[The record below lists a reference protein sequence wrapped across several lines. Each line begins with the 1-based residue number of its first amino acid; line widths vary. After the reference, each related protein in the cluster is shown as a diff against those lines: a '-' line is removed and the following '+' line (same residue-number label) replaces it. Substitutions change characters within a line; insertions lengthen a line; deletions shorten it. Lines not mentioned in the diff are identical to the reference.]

1 MIKKVLHQDIDREK
15 YRNCLQNAV
24 NYRVYAEDW
33 YLDAHTDS
41 KWDCLVYND
50 YEAVMPLP
58 YLRKFG
64 LKIIYQ
70 PIYCQQLGVFH
81 PSNFDKNKLQ
91 QFSEKF
97 LQLPVYFYQL
107 NEENADLNFADTKVK
122 KNHLLPLNDSYEE
135 LRKNYRRDRRS
146 DLKRIEKK
154 ALTISTEFYLP
165 SLIEELKKKYP
176 YFTKYY
182 TQPWYE
188 RLMREI
194 ISRKQFTYYQL
205 LDDVETIASVFF
217 IHSQQRRILL
227 FSTRNEKPAH
237 RGANSYLIDYFIQN
251 HSNQDLLL
259 DFEGST
265 VAGIADFYES
275 FGGKPQSYHRIENSK
290 LQLIRKIIKV

>member
-15 YRNCLQNAV
+15 YRNCLQNAL

-41 KWDCLVYND
+41 KWDCLVYKD

-81 PSNFDKNKLQ
+81 HPNFDKNKLQ

-97 LQLPVYFYQL
+97 GQLPVYFYQL

-122 KNHLLPLNDSYEE
+122 KNHLLPLNDSYEQ
-135 LRKNYRRDRRS
+135 LRKRYRKGRKSDINSMKRRS
-146 DLKRIEKK
+146 LRISSE
-154 ALTISTEFYLP
+154 LQLP
-165 SLIEELKKKYP
+165 LLIQELSNKYP
-176 YFTKYY
+176 YFTSHYE
-182 TQPWYE
+182 QPWFSN
-188 RLMREI
+188 LLNEI

-205 LDDVETIASVFF
+205 LDGVETVSSVFF
-217 IHSQQRRILL
+217 AHSKKRMILL
-227 FSTRNEKPAH
+227 FSTRNEKPEH
-237 RGANSYLIDYFIQN
+237 RGANSFLIDHFIQN

-275 FGGKPQSYHRIENSK
+275 FGANPQSYHRIENSK
-290 LQLIRKIIKV
+290 LQLFRKIIKV

>member
-97 LQLPVYFYQL
+97 LQIPVYFYQL
-107 NEENADLNFADTKVK
+107 NEENADLNFANTKVK
-122 KNHLLPLNDSYEE
+122 KNHLLPLNFSYEE
-135 LRKNYRRDRRS
+135 LRKNYRRDR
-146 DLKRIEKK
+146 DKDIKRISK
-154 ALTISTEFYLP
+154 LTLSVSKELHLSF
-165 SLIEELKKKYP
+165 LIKELKKKYP
-176 YFTKYY
+176 YFAQYY
-182 TQPWYE
+182 DKPWFSQ
-188 RLMREI
+188 LMKEI
-194 ISRKQFTYYQL
+194 IHRNLYTYYEL
-205 LDDVETIASVFF
+205 KDGNEAVASLFF
-217 IHSQQRRILL
+217 VHSKERMILL
-227 FSTRNEKPAH
+227 LSTRSAKPEH
-237 RGANSYLIDYFIQN
+237 KGAFAFLTDYFIQN
-251 HSNQDLLL
+251 HAGSNLLL
-259 DFEGST
+259 DWEGST
-265 VAGIADFYES
+265 VPGIADFNES
-275 FGGKPQSYHRIENSK
+275 FAAKAHPYHRIENSK
-290 LQLIRKIIKV
+290 LQLFRKIIKV

>member
-58 YLRKFG
+58 YFRKFG

-107 NEENADLNFADTKVK
+107 NEENAELNFADTTVK
-122 KNHLLPLNDSYEE
+122 KNHLLHLNFSYEE

-182 TQPWYE
+182 TQQWYE

-205 LDDVETIASVFF
+205 LDGVETIASVFF

-227 FSTRNEKPAH
+227 FSTRNEKPEH
-237 RGANSYLIDYFIQN
+237 RGANSFLIDHFIQN

-275 FGGKPQSYHRIENSK
+275 FGANPQFYHRIENSK